1 MKQLFFITFII
12 TYKFTLG
19 QVTHSKI
26 ELNKNMFLQQNLFGF
41 SFNNSWVGFHDWKD
55 STFLKPVLGLHAD
68 YNYFFSEKFGLSI
81 QAGVQMR
88 GVGIITPDYDN
99 SIGNQDSTGRQRHNV
114 RSLEVPIQFYYR
126 PSKEILKNSRLIFGV
141 GVVPMYHQ
149 KVVRKWYSVD
159 DGFHSTISYKNNYQT
174 FDVPL
179 RLSSGLDVNVAGGN
193 LFRAVLILDY
203 GLYNNFKNPISGERS
218 SKHFLLG
225 VQMTFLF

>member
-1 MKQLFFITFII
+1 MKQLFFITFLIAC
-12 TYKFTLG
+12 KFTFG
-19 QVTHSKI
+19 QLTPTKI
-26 ELNKNMFLQQNLFGF
+26 ELNKNMFLQQKLYGF

-55 STFLKPVLGLHAD
+55 SAFLKPVLGLHAD
-68 YNYFFSEKFGLSI
+68 YNYFFTEKLGLSI
-81 QAGVQMR
+81 QAGLQMR
-88 GVGIITPDYDN
+88 GVGIITPDFDN
-99 SIGNQDSTGRQRHNV
+99 SVGNQDSTGRQRHNV

-126 PSKEILKNSRLIFGV
+126 PTKEIIKNARLVFGF
-141 GVVPMYHQ
+141 GLVPMYHQ

-159 DGFHSTISYKNNYQT
+159 DGFHAPISYKSNYHM

-193 LFRAVLILDY
+193 LFRAALILDY
-203 GLYNNFKNPISGERS
+203 GFINNYKNPLTADKS

>member
-1 MKQLFFITFII
+1 MKQLIFISFII
-12 TYKFTLG
+12 VCQFTFG
-19 QVTHSKI
+19 QVAQSKI
-26 ELNKNMFLQQNLFGF
+26 ELNKNMFLKQKLYGF

-68 YNYFFSEKFGLSI
+68 YNYFFNEKMGISI
-81 QAGVQMR
+81 QAGLQMR

-99 SIGNQDSTGRQRHNV
+99 SVGNQDSTGRQRHNV

-126 PSKEILKNSRLIFGV
+126 PTKEIVKNSRLVLGIGL
-141 GVVPMYHQ
+141 VPMYHQ

-159 DGFHSTISYKNNYQT
+159 DGFHSIVSYKSNYHMI
-174 FDVPL
+174 DIPL

-193 LFRAVLILDY
+193 LFRGALIMDI
-203 GLYNNFKNPISGERS
+203 GLKNNYKNPITGVKS

-225 VQMTFLF
+225 VQMSFLF

>member
-1 MKQLFFITFII
+1 MKQLIFISFII
-12 TYKFTLG
+12 VCQYTFG
-19 QVTHSKI
+19 QVTQSKI
-26 ELNKNMFLQQNLFGF
+26 ELNNNMFLKQKLYGF

-68 YNYFFSEKFGLSI
+68 YNYFFNEKMGISI
-81 QAGVQMR
+81 QAGLQMR

-99 SIGNQDSTGRQRHNV
+99 SVGNQDSTGRQRHNV

-126 PSKEILKNSRLIFGV
+126 PTKEIVKNSRLVLGIGL
-141 GVVPMYHQ
+141 VPMYHQ

-159 DGFHSTISYKNNYQT
+159 DGFHTPISYKSNYHMID
-174 FDVPL
+174 FPL

-193 LFRAVLILDY
+193 LFRGALIMDI
-203 GLYNNFKNPISGERS
+203 GLKNNYKNPVTGVKS

-225 VQMTFLF
+225 VQMSFLF

>member
-12 TYKFTLG
+12 TCKFTLG

-41 SFNNSWVGFHDWKD
+41 SFNNSWVSFHDWKD

-68 YNYFFSEKFGLSI
+68 CNYFFSEKFGLSI

-141 GVVPMYHQ
+141 GIVPMYHQ

-159 DGFHSTISYKNNYQT
+159 DGFHSTISYKSNYQT

-193 LFRAVLILDY
+193 LFRAALILDY
-203 GLYNNFKNPISGERS
+203 GLYNNYKNPISGERS